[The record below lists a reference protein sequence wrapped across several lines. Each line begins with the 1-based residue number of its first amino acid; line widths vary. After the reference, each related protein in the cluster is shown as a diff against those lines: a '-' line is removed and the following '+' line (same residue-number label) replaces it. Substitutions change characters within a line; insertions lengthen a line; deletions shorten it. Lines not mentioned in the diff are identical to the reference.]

1 MENGIFRAMLDGGYR
16 EKEAKDIEIPNIK
29 WNVFELMMRFMC
41 TGTVDVDSD
50 VAVDLLKAA
59 DQYLLDSLKRI
70 SKDISVEN
78 VSLMYAMA
86 ETSNATSLRY
96 SCILFVLNHFDSLS
110 SKPWYCQ
117 FIRSIVPDI
126 HKFFSTLLTIK
137 FGLVDP

>member
-1 MENGIFRAMLDGGYR
+1 MGILEISNCNRTNNDSLELSVNILSNVLQCVMQ

-110 SKPWYCQ
+110 SKPWY
-117 FIRSIVPDI
+117 DY
-126 HKFFSTLLTIK
+126 LT
-137 FGLVDP
+137 F